1 MTALAPRVHIDFRE
15 SLTIWLK
22 DEESTM
28 TWSRIAVCTVAVSSL
43 LAAHTALA
51 QPADD
56 PADPTPVEPAQEPD
70 PRAPEQPEQLE
81 PNDEPRP
88 QNQEATR
95 REHVE
100 DERTRVTTD
109 PERDLVVVE
118 RERVV
123 TDIEEER
130 PLGVGFL
137 VGGGVTGFASD
148 AMMDV
153 TNVGG
158 AWEARVAIGTQLPIG
173 LEVGYLGSAQGMDAI
188 GLDSDAILLG
198 NGAEAVAR
206 FNLIADAPLQPYAF
220 GGAGLRHYR
229 ITNTDQNLSSLAD
242 SDNVFEVPVGAGA
255 NFRIGEALLV
265 DVRGT
270 FRFAFDD
277 DLTAPDADTP
287 DVGSDLNSWNALL
300 RVGYEF

>member
-1 MTALAPRVHIDFRE
+1 MI
-15 SLTIWLK
+15 
-22 DEESTM
+22 
-28 TWSRIAVCTVAVSSL
+28 WSRIAVCTVAVSSL

-51 QPADD
+51 QPAED
-56 PADPTPVEPAQEPD
+56 PAEPTPVEPAEEPD
-70 PRAPEQPEQLE
+70 PRATEPQPQ
-81 PNDEPRP
+81 
-88 QNQEATR
+88 
-95 REHVE
+95 
-100 DERTRVTTD
+100 D
-109 PERDLVVVE
+109 PERDVVVVE

-123 TDIEEER
+123 TDIEEEER

-148 AMMDV
+148 AMMDL